1 MARINYEDAT
11 FLLSAARLAQ
21 LPEDVGIEVAFVGR
35 SNAGKSSVLNQITQN
50 KKLARVSKTPGRT
63 QLINVFVLDEK
74 RRLIDLPGYGYAK
87 VPQEVKAL
95 WQQTLGDY
103 LLQRNCLQGLI
114 LVMDIR
120 HPLTDFDQNLLAW
133 ADESNLAVH
142 ILLNKA
148 DKLAFGASKNT
159 LFEVRKFVEKYT
171 TVVTCQCFSA
181 LKSTGIKE
189 LRDQLNDWYS
199 L

>member
-1 MARINYEDAT
+1 MTKINYEDAT

-21 LPEDVGIEVAFVGR
+21 LPQDTGIEVAFVGR

-63 QLINVFVLDEK
+63 QLINVFELDET

-87 VPQEVKAL
+87 VPQSVKDL
-95 WQQTLGDY
+95 WQKTLGDY
-103 LLQRNCLQGLI
+103 LLERNCLKGLI
-114 LVMDIR
+114 VVMDIR
-120 HPLTDFDQNLLAW
+120 HPLTDFDQNLLEW
-133 ADESNLAVH
+133 ADESDLSVH

-159 LFEVRKFVEKYT
+159 LLEVKKFVTKYT
-171 TVVTCQCFSA
+171 TEITCQCFSA
-181 LKSTGIKE
+181 LKNTGIKE
-189 LRDQLNDWYS
+189 LRDQLNEWYR
-199 L
+199 